1 MTSIDRKQ
9 TFRDLLIA
17 QEESFRAL
25 TKEFHQQVECFIKR
39 TNQNPLTK
47 KVSNAAKKEPINLR
61 NVSPATQQ
69 NLLQSKCLLI
79 SQICMELTRSFCNEQ
94 GSLLSAE
101 VMQQF
106 LQTVKN
112 KVSLIQDKVQ
122 VLFIL
127 DSSII
132 HRRSKDLN
140 GSSRNVRME
149 DGHTMLQA
157 FELAEGF
164 DQILEWL
171 ALSCSYRDPISL
183 EFTSLVLRFLLK
195 HQVQANSTRKTL
207 LARLQQL
214 VAFVEEDNKSLLK
227 EIIEMY
233 RNF

>member
-1 MTSIDRKQ
+1 
-9 TFRDLLIA
+9 
-17 QEESFRAL
+17 
-25 TKEFHQQVECFIKR
+25 
-39 TNQNPLTK
+39 
-47 KVSNAAKKEPINLR
+47 
-61 NVSPATQQ
+61 
-69 NLLQSKCLLI
+69 
-79 SQICMELTRSFCNEQ
+79 
-94 GSLLSAE
+94 
-101 VMQQF
+101 
-106 LQTVKN
+106 
-112 KVSLIQDKVQ
+112 
-122 VLFIL
+122 
-127 DSSII
+127 
-132 HRRSKDLN
+132 
-140 GSSRNVRME
+140 ME

>member
-1 MTSIDRKQ
+1 
-9 TFRDLLIA
+9 
-17 QEESFRAL
+17 
-25 TKEFHQQVECFIKR
+25 
-39 TNQNPLTK
+39 
-47 KVSNAAKKEPINLR
+47 
-61 NVSPATQQ
+61 
-69 NLLQSKCLLI
+69 
-79 SQICMELTRSFCNEQ
+79 MELTRSFCNEQ

-140 GSSRNVRME
+140 GSGRNVRME